1 VSADGAYDVVI
12 VGASAAGCTAATLF
26 GRQGLKVALIDR
38 ETSADAY
45 KKICNHFIQ
54 PFAVHTFNRLGM
66 VEALEAAGAVRNGD
80 IRVYT
85 RWGCIHASANSRSK
99 HQPHGYNIRRLKL
112 DPMLREMAAGTPGVE
127 FMPGLTARELL
138 ADNGRVSGV
147 VVDDKQGQSRQIR
160 ARMVVGADGRNS
172 RIAAASGVPARVKP
186 NNRFCYYAYF
196 VNFSFPSQMI
206 WFNEPDWI
214 YAFPN
219 DDGVTVLCSYIHKS
233 RLPDFKRDLKGSF
246 RRLYEGLPD
255 GPQFEG
261 VEQITETR
269 GMLEIP
275 NISRRAGHPGLGLI
289 GDAALAVDPMWG
301 TGVSFA
307 LRSAE
312 WLVDS
317 TSEALLMGGPPATV
331 DQALQQYAGKHRAGL
346 GGHAFQIAD
355 YSTGRKLN
363 PIEKQ
368 FFMAAV
374 HDPVTAR
381 HFAEFEGRN
390 ISLPQFLAP
399 TAIARAMWVNLR
411 RGRSQLSTGAIF
423 PISTGGHD
431 G

>member
-1 VSADGAYDVVI
+1 MTGESAYDAVI
-12 VGASAAGCTAATLF
+12 VGASVAGCTAATLYA
-26 GRQGLKVALIDR
+26 RQGLKVALVDR
-38 ETSADAY
+38 ESSPDYY

-66 VEALEAAGAVRNGD
+66 LEPLEAAGAVRNGD

-85 RWGCIHASANSRSK
+85 RWGLIHATPDSRSK
-99 HQPHGYNIRRLKL
+99 HQPYGYNIRRLKL
-112 DPMLREMAAGTPGVE
+112 DPMLRTMAAQTPGVD
-127 FMPGLTARELL
+127 FMPGLTARQLL
-138 ADNGRVSGV
+138 ADNSRFTGV
-147 VVDDKQGQSRQIR
+147 VLDTKQGTQEIR
-160 ARMVVGADGRNS
+160 ARLVVGADGRNS
-172 RIAAASGVPARVKP
+172 RIAAASGVRTNVKP
-186 NNRFCYYAYF
+186 NNRFCYYAYY

-233 RLPDFKRDLKGSF
+233 RLPDFKRDLKTSF
-246 RRLYEGLPD
+246 RRLYEGLPN
-255 GPQFEG
+255 GPQFDG

-289 GDAALAVDPMWG
+289 GDAALSVDPMWG

-312 WLVDS
+312 WLVDC
-317 TSEALLMGGPPATV
+317 TAPALLDGGGPGQV
-331 DQALQQYAGKHRAGL
+331 DHALQQYAHKHRSEL

-355 YSTGRKLN
+355 YSTGRGLN

-390 ISLPQFLAP
+390 ISLTQFLAP
-399 TAIARAMWVNLR
+399 KAIARAVWVNLR
-411 RGRSQLSTGAIF
+411 RGRGTASDIVRKQSAT
-423 PISTGGHD
+423 SE
-431 G
+431 

>member
-1 VSADGAYDVVI
+1 MYDAVI
-12 VGASAAGCTAATLF
+12 VGASVAGCTAATLYA
-26 GRQGLKVALIDR
+26 RQGLKVALVDR
-38 ETSADAY
+38 ESSPDYY

-54 PFAVHTFNRLGM
+54 PFAVHTFKRLGM
-66 VEALEAAGAVRNGD
+66 LETLEAAGAVRNGN

-85 RWGCIHASANSRSK
+85 RWGLIHATPDSRSK
-99 HQPHGYNIRRLKL
+99 HQPYGYNIRRLKL
-112 DPMLREMAAGTPGVE
+112 DPMLRTMAAQTPGVD
-127 FMPGLTARELL
+127 FMPGLTARQLL
-138 ADNGRVSGV
+138 ADNGRFTGV
-147 VVDDKQGQSRQIR
+147 VLDTKQGQTQEIR
-160 ARMVVGADGRNS
+160 ARLVVGADGRNS
-172 RIAAASGVPARVKP
+172 RIAAASGVRTNVKP
-186 NNRFCYYAYF
+186 NNRFCYYAYY

-233 RLPDFKRDLKGSF
+233 RLPDFKRDLKTSF
-246 RRLYEGLPD
+246 RRLYEALPN
-255 GPQFEG
+255 GPQFDG

-289 GDAALAVDPMWG
+289 GDAALSVDPMWG

-312 WLVDS
+312 WLVDC
-317 TSEALLMGGPPATV
+317 TAQVLLDGGGPVQV
-331 DQALQQYAGKHRAGL
+331 DHALQQYAHKHRSEL

-355 YSTGRKLN
+355 YSTGRGLN

-390 ISLPQFLAP
+390 ISLTQFLAP
-399 TAIARAMWVNLR
+399 TAIARAVWVNLR
-411 RGRSQLSTGAIF
+411 RGRSQLMSAAETGIA
-423 PISTGGHD
+423 H
-431 G
+431 

>member
-1 VSADGAYDVVI
+1 VTGESAYDVVI
-12 VGASAAGCTAATLF
+12 VGASVAGCTAATLYA
-26 GRQGLKVALIDR
+26 RQGLKVALVDR
-38 ETSADAY
+38 ESSPDYY

-54 PFAVHTFNRLGM
+54 PFAVQTFKRLGM
-66 VEALEAAGAVRNGD
+66 IEALEATGAVRNGD
-80 IRVYT
+80 IRVFT
-85 RWGCIHASANSRSK
+85 RWGLIHASASSRSK
-99 HQPHGYNIRRLKL
+99 HQQYGYNIRRLKL
-112 DPMLREMAAGTPGVE
+112 DPMLRNVAAGTPGVE
-127 FMPGLTARELL
+127 LMLGLTARQLL
-138 ADNGRVSGV
+138 SENDRFTGV
-147 VVDDKQGQSRQIR
+147 VLEGKGGQAREIR
-160 ARMVVGADGRNS
+160 ARLVVGADGRNS
-172 RIAAASGVPARVKP
+172 RVAAASGVPTSVKP
-186 NNRFCYYAYF
+186 NTRFCYYAYYTG
-196 VNFSFPSQMI
+196 FSFPSQMI

-233 RLPDFKRDLKGSF
+233 HLPDFKRDLKTSF
-246 RRLYEGLPD
+246 RRLYEGLPN
-255 GPQFEG
+255 GPVFDG

-275 NISRRAGHPGLGLI
+275 NISRRAGHPGLGLV

-317 TSEALLMGGPPATV
+317 TSQALLNGGGPVQV
-331 DQALQQYAGKHRAGL
+331 DQALQHYARKHHAEL

-355 YSTGRKLN
+355 YSTGRGLN

-374 HDPVTAR
+374 HDPATAR

-390 ISLPQFLAP
+390 ISLTQFLAP
-399 TAIARAMWVNLR
+399 TAIARAVWVNLR
-411 RGRSQLSTGAIF
+411 RGRGQPVAAAETMRSA
-423 PISTGGHD
+423 PR
-431 G
+431 

>member
-1 VSADGAYDVVI
+1 MYDAVI
-12 VGASAAGCTAATLF
+12 VGASVAGCTAATLYA
-26 GRQGLKVALIDR
+26 RQGLKVALVDR
-38 ETSADAY
+38 ESSPDYY

-54 PFAVHTFNRLGM
+54 PFAVHTFKRLGM
-66 VEALEAAGAVRNGD
+66 LETLEAAGAVRNGN

-85 RWGCIHASANSRSK
+85 RWGLIHATPDSRSK
-99 HQPHGYNIRRLKL
+99 HQPYGYNIRRLKL
-112 DPMLREMAAGTPGVE
+112 DPMLRTMAAQTPGVD
-127 FMPGLTARELL
+127 FMPGLTARQLL
-138 ADNGRVSGV
+138 ADNGRFTGV
-147 VVDDKQGQSRQIR
+147 VLDTKQGQTQEIR
-160 ARMVVGADGRNS
+160 ARLVVGADGRNS
-172 RIAAASGVPARVKP
+172 RIAAASGVRTNVKP
-186 NNRFCYYAYF
+186 NNRFCYYAYY

-233 RLPDFKRDLKGSF
+233 RLPDFKRDLKTSF
-246 RRLYEGLPD
+246 RRLYEGLPN
-255 GPQFEG
+255 GPQFDG

-289 GDAALAVDPMWG
+289 GDAALSVDPMWG

-312 WLVDS
+312 WLVDC
-317 TSEALLMGGPPATV
+317 TAQVLLDGGGPVQV
-331 DQALQQYAGKHRAGL
+331 DHALQQYAHKHRSEL

-355 YSTGRKLN
+355 YSTGRGLN

-390 ISLPQFLAP
+390 ISLTQFLAP
-399 TAIARAMWVNLR
+399 TAIGRAVWVNLR
-411 RGRSQLSTGAIF
+411 RGRGTASDIVRKQSAT
-423 PISTGGHD
+423 SE
-431 G
+431 

>member
-1 VSADGAYDVVI
+1 MSAQTQYDAVI
-12 VGASAAGCTAATLF
+12 VGASIAGCTAATLF
-26 GRQGLKVALIDR
+26 ARQGLRVALVDR
-38 ETSADAY
+38 ESSPEYY

-54 PFAVHTFNRLGM
+54 PFSVQTFRRLGM
-66 VEALEAAGAVRNGD
+66 IEALESAGAVRNGD
-80 IRVYT
+80 IRVFT
-85 RWGCIHASANSRSK
+85 RWGLIHAKPDGRGS
-99 HQPHGYNIRRLKL
+99 HQPYGYNIRRLKL
-112 DPMLREMAAGTPGVE
+112 DPMMRKMAADTPGVD
-127 FMPGLTARELL
+127 FMPGVTARELL
-138 ADNGRVSGV
+138 SDNGRFSGV
-147 VVDDKQGQSRQIR
+147 VVDTQQGQPEQIR

-172 RIAAASGVPARVKP
+172 RIAAASGVGTSVKP
-186 NNRFCYYAYF
+186 NNRFCYYAYYR
-196 VNFSFPSQMI
+196 NLSFPSQMI
-206 WFNEPDWI
+206 WFREPDWI

-246 RRLYEGLPD
+246 RRLYEGLPG
-255 GPQFEG
+255 GPEFAG
-261 VEQITETR
+261 AEQIAETR

-275 NISRRAGHPGLGLI
+275 NISRRAGHPGLALV

-317 TSEALLMGGPPATV
+317 TSPALLGGGGAPRV
-331 DQALQQYAGKHRAGL
+331 DQALAEYARRHRAGL

-374 HDPVTAR
+374 RDPVTAR

-390 ISLPQFLAP
+390 ISLTQFLSPA
-399 TAIARAMWVNLR
+399 AIARAVWVNLR
-411 RGRSQLSTGAIF
+411 AGGARAVSQPRGMV
-423 PISTGGHD
+423 
-431 G
+431 

>member
-1 VSADGAYDVVI
+1 MNGASGASTHDVVI
-12 VGASAAGCTAATLF
+12 VGASAAGCTAATLYA
-26 GRQGLKVALIDR
+26 RQGLAVALIDR
-38 ETSADAY
+38 ESSPDYY

-54 PFAVHTFNRLGM
+54 PFAVHTFERLGM
-66 VEALEAAGAVRNGD
+66 LAALESAGAVRNGD
-80 IRVYT
+80 IRVFT
-85 RWGCIHASANSRSK
+85 RWGRIHASATSRSK
-99 HQPHGYNIRRLKL
+99 HQPYGYNIRRLKL
-112 DPMLREMAAGTPGVE
+112 DPMLRAVAAGTPGVE
-127 FMPGLTARELL
+127 LMLGLTARHLL
-138 ADNGRVSGV
+138 ADNGRFTGV
-147 VVDDKQGQSRQIR
+147 AVEDKQGQARDLR
-160 ARMVVGADGRNS
+160 ARLVVGADGRNS
-172 RIAAASGVPARVKP
+172 RIAAASGVPTKVKP
-186 NNRFCYYAYF
+186 NNRFCYYAYYTG
-196 VNFSFPSQMI
+196 FSFPGQMI

-219 DDGVTVLCSYIHKS
+219 DDGVTVLCSYIHKR
-233 RLPDFKRDLKGSF
+233 RLPDFKSDLKKSF

-255 GPQFEG
+255 GPQFDG

-275 NISRRAGHPGLGLI
+275 NISRRSGHPGLALV

-317 TSEALLMGGPPATV
+317 TSQALLDGGAPAAV
-331 DQALQQYAGKHRAGL
+331 DRALEVYANTHRAKL

-355 YSTGRKLN
+355 YSTGRRLN

-368 FFMAAV
+368 LFMAAV

-390 ISLPQFLAP
+390 ISLAQFLAP
-399 TAIARAMWVNLR
+399 TAIARAVWVNLR
-411 RGRSQLSTGAIF
+411 HGAGTGAGARR
-423 PISTGGHD
+423 P
-431 G
+431 

>member
-1 VSADGAYDVVI
+1 MYDAVI
-12 VGASAAGCTAATLF
+12 VGASIAGCTAATLF
-26 GRQGLKVALIDR
+26 ARQGLKVALVDR
-38 ETSADAY
+38 ESSPDYY

-54 PFAVHTFNRLGM
+54 PFAVQTFKRLGI
-66 VEALEAAGAVRNGD
+66 VDTLEAAGALPNGD

-85 RWGCIHASANSRSK
+85 RWGLIHAQPDRRSR
-99 HQPHGYNIRRLKL
+99 HQPYGYNIRRLKL
-112 DPMLREMAAGTPGVE
+112 DPMMRNLAAETSGVE
-127 FMPGLTARELL
+127 FMPGLTARQLL
-138 ADNGRVSGV
+138 NDGRRFTGV
-147 VVDDKQGQSRQIR
+147 VVDNKQGQSHEIR

-172 RIAAASGVPARVKP
+172 RVAAASGVPAKVKP
-186 NNRFCYYAYF
+186 NNRFCYYAYYT
-196 VNFSFPSQMI
+196 NFSFPSQMI

-233 RLPDFKRDLKGSF
+233 RLPDFKGDLKTSF
-246 RRLYEGLPD
+246 RKLYEGLPD
-255 GPQFEG
+255 GPQFDG

-275 NISRRAGHPGLGLI
+275 NISRRAGHPGLSLV

-312 WLVDS
+312 WLVDC
-317 TSEALLMGGPPATV
+317 TSPALRNGGGPVKV
-331 DQALQQYAGKHRAGL
+331 DQALQRYANKHRAEL
-346 GGHAFQIAD
+346 GAHAFQIAD
-355 YSTGRKLN
+355 YSTGRRLN

-390 ISLPQFLAP
+390 ISLAQFLAP
-399 TAIARAMWVNLR
+399 TAIARAVWVNLR
-411 RGRSQLSTGAIF
+411 QGRRPASDIVGAAV
-423 PISTGGHD
+423 S
-431 G
+431 

>member
-1 VSADGAYDVVI
+1 MTAASTYDAVI
-12 VGASAAGCTAATLF
+12 VGASVAGCTAATLYA
-26 GRQGLKVALIDR
+26 RHGLKVALVDR
-38 ETSADAY
+38 ESSPDAY

-54 PFAVHTFNRLGM
+54 PFAVQTFKRLGM
-66 VEALEAAGAVRNGD
+66 VAPLEAAGALRNGD

-85 RWGCIHASANSRSK
+85 RWGLIHAQPEKRAR
-99 HQPHGYNIRRLKL
+99 HQPYGYNIRRLKL
-112 DPMLREMAAGTPGVE
+112 DPMLRNMAASTPGVD
-127 FMPGLTARELL
+127 FMPGLTARQLL
-138 ADNGRVSGV
+138 ADNGRFSGV
-147 VVDDKQGQSRQIR
+147 VLDNKQGQSQEIR

-172 RIAAASGVPARVKP
+172 RIAAASGVRTSVKP
-186 NNRFCYYAYF
+186 NNRFCYYAYY

-206 WFNEPDWI
+206 WFKEPDWI

-233 RLPDFKRDLKGSF
+233 RLPDFKRDLKTSF

-255 GPQFEG
+255 GPQFDG

-317 TSEALLMGGPPATV
+317 TSQALLDGGAPVQV
-331 DQALQQYAGKHRAGL
+331 DQALQQYARTHRAGL

-355 YSTGRKLN
+355 YSTGRGLN

-390 ISLPQFLAP
+390 ISLTQFLAP
-399 TAIARAMWVNLR
+399 AAIARAVWVNLR
-411 RGRSQLSTGAIF
+411 RRRGR
-423 PISTGGHD
+423 
-431 G
+431 

>member
-1 VSADGAYDVVI
+1 V
-12 VGASAAGCTAATLF
+12 
-26 GRQGLKVALIDR
+26 R
-38 ETSADAY
+38 TS
-45 KKICNHFIQ
+45 
-54 PFAVHTFNRLGM
+54 
-66 VEALEAAGAVRNGD
+66 
-80 IRVYT
+80 
-85 RWGCIHASANSRSK
+85 
-99 HQPHGYNIRRLKL
+99 
-112 DPMLREMAAGTPGVE
+112 
-127 FMPGLTARELL
+127 
-138 ADNGRVSGV
+138 
-147 VVDDKQGQSRQIR
+147 
-160 ARMVVGADGRNS
+160 
-172 RIAAASGVPARVKP
+172 VKP
-186 NNRFCYYAYF
+186 NNRFCYYAYY
-196 VNFSFPSQMI
+196 VNFAFPSQMI
-206 WFNEPDWI
+206 WFKEPDWI

-233 RLPDFKRDLKGSF
+233 RLPDFKRDLKTSF

-255 GPQFEG
+255 GPQFDG

-275 NISRRAGHPGLGLI
+275 NISRKAGHPGLGLI

-317 TSEALLMGGPPATV
+317 TAPALLDGGGPAQV
-331 DQALQQYAGKHRAGL
+331 DQALQEYAKTHRAGL

-355 YSTGRKLN
+355 YSTGRGLN

-390 ISLPQFLAP
+390 ISLTQFLAP
-399 TAIARAMWVNLR
+399 GAIARAAWVNLTHKNR
-411 RGRSQLSTGAIF
+411 NNRKN
-423 PISTGGHD
+423 
-431 G
+431 